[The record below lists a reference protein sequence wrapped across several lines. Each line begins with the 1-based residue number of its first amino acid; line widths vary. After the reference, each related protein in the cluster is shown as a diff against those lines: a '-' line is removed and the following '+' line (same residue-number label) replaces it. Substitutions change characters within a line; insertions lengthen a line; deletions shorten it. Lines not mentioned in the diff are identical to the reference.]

1 MGDGQLLRLLELLAV
16 RGGGLQL
23 ALERAEALLDFG
35 VDAGLVGLRR
45 LGEACLQ
52 LVEALRQRVPLGE
65 DAVQLRLEL
74 LDPGLRRGG
83 DRRLGLGG
91 VLRLGFGLGRGFELV
106 LPQLGRG
113 LRLGRRDL
121 GERLGR
127 QLDGELGL
135 RDGRGGL
142 GSGFGSRCGSFGR
155 GRAGQAKAR
164 AERRRRRRLRRC
176 SHGRRGRGRQRRL
189 RRGGLGADRRARGH
203 LTQAGARAV
212 LGAEQAAVLL
222 GEGVGDRAGGDE
234 AEIDEHLPE
243 RRAAAIL
250 LGEGV
255 QKLVFRQ
262 EALVDHDL
270 AQLSPGV
277 RCRIH
282 HDLYRPK
289 AGNPEG
295 LTHARPPASRE
306 RTRASGRR
314 SRPSGS
320 RARARP
326 RAPLRATAPVGA
338 RSRRAPR
345 SRR

>member
-1 MGDGQLLRLLELLAV
+1 M
-16 RGGGLQL
+16 
-23 ALERAEALLDFG
+23 
-35 VDAGLVGLRR
+35 
-45 LGEACLQ
+45 CLQ
-52 LVEALRQRVPLGE
+52 ALARRRS
-65 DAVQLRLEL
+65 AAARARARTAAA
-74 LDPGLRRGG
+74 RRG
-83 DRRLGLGG
+83 
-91 VLRLGFGLGRGFELV
+91 
-106 LPQLGRG
+106 LP
-113 LRLGRRDL
+113 LGRREFGEWL
-121 GERLGR
+121 GG

-142 GSGFGSRCGSFGR
+142 GSRFGSRCRSFGS
-155 GRAGQAKAR
+155 GRAGQAKPR

-176 SHGRRGRGRQRRL
+176 SHGRRDLGRQRRL
-189 RRGGLGADRRARGH
+189 RRCGLGADRRTRGH

-282 HDLYRPK
+282 HVLYRPQ

-295 LTHARPPASRE
+295 PTHARPPASTKR
-306 RTRASGRR
+306 RRASGRR
-314 SRPSGS
+314 SHPSGS

-326 RAPLRATAPVGA
+326 RAPLRATARVEA
-338 RSRRAPR
+338 RSRPARR